1 MRQFL
6 HMEPPGDDDDALTDV
21 LKGLKDHK
29 LATDALVLEALEAGA
44 QLVEDALDHDPTS
57 ANTHPFLSYLSRG
70 SLVRAIR
77 TRGKLPVEDHLLRY
91 RWDPHTGY
99 LHDLIAYM
107 SFRRRS
113 SSFAAR
119 RADWITTI
127 INSDVPPPKAA
138 RRIADANQRQVL
150 ANPFFRIHLLVAA
163 VLGAP
168 NAGTTPPDPY
178 AEVDDAWLP
187 FFDAFIKHHHRKLR
201 PGVSLRDMVEILVAV
216 GEGIALRELASP
228 ADDNRRNHRIT
239 LQGTTALALMYA
251 GTVPDDGATAFGL
264 DTLFGDLAGA

>member
-1 MRQFL
+1 MGL
-6 HMEPPGDDDDALTDV
+6 PGEDDETLTDV
-21 LKGLKDHK
+21 LTGLKDHK

-44 QLVEDALDHDPTS
+44 QLVEEALDHDPTS

-77 TRGKLPVEDHLLRY
+77 TRGRFPVEDHLLRY

-107 SFRRRS
+107 RFRRRS
-113 SSFAAR
+113 HSFAAR
-119 RADWITTI
+119 SADWITTI
-127 INSDVPPPKAA
+127 INSDVPPPEAA

-168 NAGTTPPDPY
+168 NAGTTAPDAPDLY

-187 FFDAFIKHHHRKLR
+187 FFDAFIKHHQRKLR

-228 ADDNRRNHRIT
+228 ADDDERKHRIT

-251 GTVPDDGATAFGL
+251 CTVPDDGATAFGL
-264 DTLFGDLAGA
+264 DTLFGDMPVT